1 MIAASGSKK
10 IFDRSALKNVRLVPV
25 EPDVKCAQTR
35 KMSLCGVCANARTAK
50 NSLSRI
56 TLDDNQSAQNPEFLR
71 HPNGAAFSTSN
82 RFRGG
87 DLVTNTVGVLG
98 FDFNLYRIFPTG
110 PATYTSVN
118 PRPAAPSPVG
128 GTLRV
133 AAQNTLNFFLTL
145 DTLGSIL
152 LVPASYLGLN
162 LLEEYV
168 CVPLII
174 GRRLMLNP
182 VVLFIW
188 LIFWGWLWS
197 VPGAL
202 MAVPLLA
209 IVKIVCDHV
218 KPLAAVAEF
227 LGD

>member
-1 MIAASGSKK
+1 MAGLLHFI
-10 IFDRSALKNVRLVPV
+10 P
-25 EPDVKCAQTR
+25 
-35 KMSLCGVCANARTAK
+35 
-50 NSLSRI
+50 
-56 TLDDNQSAQNPEFLR
+56 FL
-71 HPNGAAFSTSN
+71 GAVVGISV
-82 RFRGG
+82 
-87 DLVTNTVGVLG
+87 VTV
-98 FDFNLYRIFPTG
+98 
-110 PATYTSVN
+110 
-118 PRPAAPSPVG
+118 
-128 GTLRV
+128 V
-133 AAQNTLNFFLTL
+133 AAMTL

-202 MAVPLLA
+202 MAVPLPAL
-209 IVKIVCDHV
+209 VKIVCDPV
-218 KPLAAVAEF
+218 KPLAAIAEF
-227 LGD
+227 IGDWLRSVRFYGHSPELQNRRSVQPLTKRAS